1 METVNDKSQIYP
13 VQPMMK
19 FYSKEDPT
27 SEISITRADFDTFGN
42 IVIVYDVDG
51 KSYYAEDLIIYQDF
65 LDVPGVGYLRPGT
78 KVKLDSDKTLYSL
91 QYGWHTNISN
101 QTIYSWYLHPIT
113 EFSDNDKDTKYMSE
127 PEKVLSQDRTL
138 YRHMIDHLWEV
149 TV

>member
-1 METVNDKSQIYP
+1 METVNDKSQIYS

-27 SEISITRADFDTFGN
+27 VEISINSADFDTSGN
-42 IVIVYDVDG
+42 VVMLYDVSG

-65 LDVPGVGYLRPGT
+65 LDVPGIGYLRPGT
-78 KVKLDSDKTLYSL
+78 KVKLDSDKTLYLL

-101 QTIYSWYLHPIT
+101 QTIYSWYLHPIV
-113 EFSDNDKDTKYMSE
+113 EFSDKDKDDEYMSS
-127 PEKVLSQDRTL
+127 PERVLSQDRTL

>member
-1 METVNDKSQIYP
+1 METVNDKSQIYS

-27 SEISITRADFDTFGN
+27 VEISINSADFDTSGN
-42 IVIVYDVDG
+42 VVMLYDVSG

-65 LDVPGVGYLRPGT
+65 LDVPGIGYLRPGT
-78 KVKLDSDKTLYSL
+78 KVKLDSDKTLYLL

-101 QTIYSWYLHPIT
+101 QTIYSWYLHPIV
-113 EFSDNDKDTKYMSE
+113 EFSNNEKDAEYMSE
-127 PEKVLSQDRTL
+127 PERVLSQDRTL